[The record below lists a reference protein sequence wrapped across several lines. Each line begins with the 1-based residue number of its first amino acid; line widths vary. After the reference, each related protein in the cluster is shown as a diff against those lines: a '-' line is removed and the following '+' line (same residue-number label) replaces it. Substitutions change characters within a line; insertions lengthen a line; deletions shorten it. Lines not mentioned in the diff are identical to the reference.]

1 MCGESTRLRRLPQA
15 LLQPVAGWLFGAL
28 ALLLA
33 GTCQAAESDDPQ
45 WFSAP
50 YPYVLV
56 EQDLRSAMDAF
67 AQQLKLTVVFS
78 DKVRGKSRGVVRGT
92 QAGEFLQN
100 LCAVNGLTWYF
111 DGNVLYLNSADEVAS
126 RLLRPGQAS
135 LEELRSY
142 LGGLDVYGERLA
154 MRLNETGDELL
165 VSGPPPYL
173 ALVQQHIDQQRR
185 PAQIASTPRSHGVR
199 VFRGNSV
206 TEVNPN

>member
-1 MCGESTRLRRLPQA
+1 MPQA

-33 GTCQAAESDDPQ
+33 GGAQAAEGDDPQ

-92 QAGEFLQN
+92 QAGDFLQN
-100 LCAVNGLTWYF
+100 LCAVNNLTWYF
-111 DGNVLYLNSADEVAS
+111 DGNVLYVSGADEVAS
-126 RLLRPGQAS
+126 RLFRPGEAR
-135 LEELRSY
+135 LDELRGY
-142 LGGLDVYGERLA
+142 LAGLDVYGERLA
-154 MRLNETGDELL
+154 MRLSESGDELL

-185 PAQIASTPRSHGVR
+185 PTQVASAPRSHGVR

-206 TEVNPN
+206 SEVNPD